1 MYGNYDGMNVNP
13 EFDLYLGK
21 NHWTIVNVLNASR
34 TSTYEIIHVSRTSNV
49 SVCLVNTG
57 HGVPFIS
64 GLELRPLG
72 GNIYTAATE
81 DMSLVKYLRYN
92 YDRRHS
98 VKLTSPQRP
107 VPGRPGPSKQGPGLQ
122 ACLKRESK
130 SCPRARAWVSNPRVS
145 LQTQILN
152 ILFLLIFYI

>member
-34 TSTYEIIHVSRTSNV
+34 TSAYEIIHVSQTSNV

-72 GNIYTAATE
+72 GNIYTAL
-81 DMSLVKYLRYN
+81 DKN
-92 YDRRHS
+92 YI
-98 VKLTSPQRP
+98 KLHVTRLLDCPSWPCGWACGP
-107 VPGRPGPSKQGPGLQ
+107 VRTGL
-122 ACLKRESK
+122 
-130 SCPRARAWVSNPRVS
+130 RARPQKQA
-145 LQTQILN
+145 
-152 ILFLLIFYI
+152 